1 MKNKHLLTQLLI
13 IVAGLLLFLPGL
25 GSVHLFDWDEINFA
39 ESAREMLVSGNYL
52 DVQINFE
59 PFWEKPPLFIW
70 MQVVSMKIFG
80 VNEFAARFPNVLC
93 GILTLLFLYNIGKR
107 LKGYSF
113 GVIWAGVYLCSIL
126 PFFYF
131 KSGIIDPWFNLFIF
145 LGIYFFAVFTM
156 STHRAYKHLG
166 LSGLCLGLAVLTKGP
181 VAILVFLLSFVAF
194 WLYQKF
200 RLKCTYKHVL
210 WFALVL
216 TLVSGFWFLL
226 QMFAGNS
233 KIIAQFIEYQIRLF
247 QTEDAGHGGFFMY
260 HFVILLM
267 GVFPAS
273 ILALPTFRRK
283 ILHTET
289 NPKMKRTF
297 EWMMILF
304 WVVLIL
310 FSIVRT
316 KIIHYSSL
324 CYFPLSFLA
333 AYYVY
338 QVIRKKATIPI
349 LQKTVLIFV
358 GTLWGI
364 AALAITTFDRW
375 KAYII
380 ATADE
385 FTAGNLQA
393 TSTWIG
399 FEPIIG
405 VLLIGAT
412 IYFCWKINVR
422 RSFAV
427 FGVLFGG
434 TLIYIFTIMLLV
446 VPNVEKYTQN
456 AAIEFLKSKTD
467 EDCYFLPIHYSYA
480 HFFYGNIHHK
490 MPDQSNPDQ
499 RRQALSRPLDKPCY
513 FILRNT
519 TRNNE
524 WLMKNAPDAERLYDK
539 NGFVF
544 YVRKQ
549 YGVVSRASTTGYR

>member
-1 MKNKHLLTQLLI
+1 MLSQTKKHRLTQLI
-13 IVAGLLLFLPGL
+13 IIIAGCLLFLPGL

-70 MQVVSMKIFG
+70 MQVISMKLFG
-80 VNEFAARFPNVLC
+80 INEFAARFPNAIC
-93 GILTLLFLYNIGKR
+93 GIITLLLLYNIGKR
-107 LKGYSF
+107 LKSYKF
-113 GVIWAGVYLCSIL
+113 GLLWLLCYLCSLL
-126 PFFYF
+126 PFFYL

-145 LGIYFFAVFTM
+145 LGIFFFATFTLHEHN
-156 STHRAYKHLG
+156 SYKHLG
-166 LSGLCLGLAVLTKGP
+166 LSGLFFGLAVLTKGP
-181 VAILVFLLSFVAF
+181 VAILVFLLSFTVF
-194 WLYQKF
+194 LIYRKF
-200 RLKCTYKHVL
+200 QLKCNYKQVI
-210 WFALVL
+210 WF
-216 TLVSGFWFLL
+216 TLIVTVVSGFWFFL
-226 QMFAGNS
+226 QIIFGNS

-247 QTEDAGHGGFFMY
+247 QTEDAGHGGFFLY

-283 ILHTET
+283 ILCDENAIET
-289 NPKMKRTF
+289 KRIF

-304 WVVLIL
+304 WVVLLL

-338 QVIRKKATIPI
+338 QVIQQKAKIKI
-349 LQKTVLIFV
+349 FQKIGLIFV
-358 GTLWGI
+358 ASIWGI
-364 AALAITTFDRW
+364 AALAITTFDQW
-375 KAYII
+375 KTYLI

-393 TSTWIG
+393 NADWLG

-405 VLLIGAT
+405 ILLIAVT
-412 IYFCWKINVR
+412 VYFCWEVNIK

-427 FGVLFGG
+427 VSVFLGSTLF
-434 TLIYIFTIMLLV
+434 YIFSIMLLV
-446 VPNVEKYTQN
+446 VPNVEKYTQH
-456 AAIEFLKSKTD
+456 AVIEFLQSKAD
-467 EDCYFLPIHYSYA
+467 EDCYFLPVHYSYA
-480 HFFYGNIHHK
+480 HYFYGNVQYK
-490 MPDQSNPDQ
+490 MPDQNNDEEC
-499 RRQALSRPLDKPCY
+499 RQAMSGTIDKPCY

-519 TRNNE
+519 TSNNQRF
-524 WLMKNAPDAERLYDK
+524 LMNAPEAQRLYDK

-544 YVRKQ
+544 YVRKP
-549 YGVVSRASTTGYR
+549 